1 MDKTSTQAEETTAPG
16 EETAPAKETTAPA
29 DGTSAPAEET
39 TAPADGTPAPAEETT
54 APADGTPAPAEEAAS
69 HEVVNAEAA
78 HDALTAV
85 DPRLL
90 VREQGLLGYWA
101 EFKRKVHAGDL
112 GSIPVVI
119 GLAVI
124 AVVFQLLNSNF
135 LSAKNLTDIAVTM
148 VGTGM
153 MAVGI
158 IFVLLLGE
166 IDLSVGSVSG
176 VSGAIVA
183 VLSVTHGMN
192 EWLALLVALVSGAA
206 IGALHGF
213 FFARIGAPAF
223 AVTLAG
229 LLFWLGFMLQLLG
242 DNGTIN
248 LDGDGVVGQL
258 TTYFF
263 TDIAAAYGLAA
274 LAVAAYFLGAFTDNR
289 RRAAAGIPSRP
300 VADIVLRS
308 VLLAVVAF
316 AAAYMLNQDRGL
328 PLALVIFLVV
338 LVTTDFVLRRTAY
351 GRKIFALGGSVEA
364 SRRAGI
370 NVTAVR
376 VSVFALAG
384 FFAAAGGL
392 FWASKIAAANQS
404 AGTGDLLMNVIA
416 AAVIG
421 GTSLFG
427 GRGRTWN
434 ALLGALVIVSI
445 QYGLALEG
453 IRTPVVY
460 MITGGVL
467 LATVVIDSVTRK
479 TQRTAG
485 RA

>member
-1 MDKTSTQAEETTAPG
+1 MSIDK
-16 EETAPAKETTAPA
+16 
-29 DGTSAPAEET
+29 
-39 TAPADGTPAPAEETT
+39 TPAPA
-54 APADGTPAPAEEAAS
+54 GGR
-69 HEVVNAEAA
+69 HRVVNPDAA
-78 HDALTAV
+78 HDAVTAV

-90 VREQGLLGYWA
+90 VREQGFGGYIA
-101 EFKRKVHAGDL
+101 EFKRKLHAGDL

-119 GLAVI
+119 GLILICAI
-124 AVVFQLLNSNF
+124 FQSLNSQF
-135 LSAKNLTDIAVTM
+135 LSAQNLSNIAVTM
-148 VGTGM
+148 VATGM

-166 IDLSVGSVSG
+166 IDLSVGAVSG

-183 VLSVTHGMN
+183 VLSVTNGMN
-192 EWLALLVALVSGAA
+192 EWLALVVAIAGGAV

-229 LLFWLGFMLQLLG
+229 LLFWQGFMLQLLG
-242 DNGTIN
+242 SQGTIN
-248 LDGDGVVGQL
+248 LDGDGVVAKL
-258 TTYFF
+258 TTYYFS
-263 TDIAAAYGLAA
+263 DVAAAYGLAG
-274 LAVAAYFLGAFTDNR
+274 LAVALFFLSAFLDSR
-289 RRAAAGIPSRP
+289 RRDAAGIPSRP
-300 VADIVLRS
+300 LGDIVFRT
-308 VLLAVVAF
+308 VLLAVVSF
-316 AAAYMLNQDRGL
+316 GAAYMLNQYKGL
-328 PLALVIFLVV
+328 PLALVLFLVV
-338 LVTTDFVLRRTAY
+338 LVITDFVLRRTAY

-376 VSVFALAG
+376 ISVFAIAG
-384 FFAAAGGL
+384 TFAAVGGL

-404 AGTGDLLMNVIA
+404 AGAGELLMNVIA

-434 ALLGALVIVSI
+434 ALLGVMVIVSI

-453 IRTPVVY
+453 IATPIQF

-479 TQRTAG
+479 TQKTAG

>member
-1 MDKTSTQAEETTAPG
+1 VSTEKTSTHAEAP
-16 EETAPAKETTAPA
+16 
-29 DGTSAPAEET
+29 
-39 TAPADGTPAPAEETT
+39 
-54 APADGTPAPAEEAAS
+54 
-69 HEVVNAEAA
+69 VVNPDAA
-78 HDALTAV
+78 HDAVTAV

-90 VREQGLLGYWA
+90 VREQGLKGYVS
-101 EFKRKVHAGDL
+101 EFRRKMHAGDL
-112 GSIPVVI
+112 GSIPVVL
-119 GLAVI
+119 GLVI
-124 AVVFQLLNSNF
+124 IAIIFQSLNSAF
-135 LSAKNLTDIAVTM
+135 LSAENLNNIAVTM

-176 VSGAIVA
+176 VAGAIVA
-183 VLSVTHGMN
+183 VMSVSHGMN
-192 EWLALLVALVSGAA
+192 EWLAVLVALAGGAA

-242 DNGTIN
+242 DAGTIN
-248 LDGDGVVGQL
+248 LDSEGVVGKL
-258 TTYFF
+258 TTYYFS
-263 TDIAAAYGLAA
+263 DIAAAYGLAA
-274 LAVAAYFLGAFTDNR
+274 VAVAVFFLTSFFDNR
-289 RRAAAGIPSRP
+289 RREAAGVPSRP
-300 VADIVLRS
+300 VSDIVLRT
-308 VLLAVVAF
+308 VLLAIVAF
-316 AAAYMLNQDRGL
+316 AAAAMFNQYKGL
-328 PLALVIFLVV
+328 PLALVLFLAV
-338 LVTTDFVLRRTAY
+338 LVITDFVLRRTAY

-376 VSVFALAG
+376 ISVFALAG
-384 FFAAAGGL
+384 FFAAVGGL

-434 ALLGALVIVSI
+434 ALLGVMVIVSI

-453 IRTPVVY
+453 IATPVVY

-467 LATVVIDSVTRK
+467 LATVVIDSITRK
-479 TQRTAG
+479 TQKTAG

>member
-1 MDKTSTQAEETTAPG
+1 MSTDKTSAAVGKTADTAPVD
-16 EETAPAKETTAPA
+16 A
-29 DGTSAPAEET
+29 
-39 TAPADGTPAPAEETT
+39 PAPA
-54 APADGTPAPAEEAAS
+54 PAA
-69 HEVVNAEAA
+69 V
-78 HDALTAV
+78 TAV

-90 VREQGLLGYWA
+90 VREQGFAGYLS
-101 EFKRKVHAGDL
+101 EFKRKMRAGDL

-119 GLAVI
+119 GLLVI
-124 AVVFQLLNSNF
+124 CVIFQGLNENF
-135 LSAKNLTDIAVTM
+135 LSAGNLSNIAVSM
-148 VGTGM
+148 VATGM

-183 VLSVTHGMN
+183 VLSVTNGIN
-192 EWLALLVALVSGAA
+192 EWLAIVAA
-206 IGALHGF
+206 IVGGALIGAIHGF

-223 AVTLAG
+223 AVTLSG
-229 LLFWLGFMLQLLG
+229 LLFWQGFMLQLLG
-242 DNGTIN
+242 SNGTIN
-248 LDGDGVVGQL
+248 LDSDGLVGRL
-258 TTYFF
+258 TTYYFS
-263 TDIAAAYGLAA
+263 DVAAAYGLAVV
-274 LAVAAYFLGAFTDNR
+274 AVAVFFLSSFTDSR
-289 RRAAAGIPSRP
+289 RREAAGVPSRP
-300 VADIVLRS
+300 LSEIALRTG
-308 VLLAVVAF
+308 LLAVIAF
-316 AAAYMLNQDRGL
+316 AAAATFNQYKGL
-328 PLALVIFLVV
+328 PLAVLLFLLV
-338 LVTTDFVLRRTAY
+338 LVASDFVLRRTSY

-376 VSVFALAG
+376 ISVFAIAG
-384 FFAAAGGL
+384 TFAAIGGL

-404 AGTGDLLMNVIA
+404 AGAGDLLMNVIA

-434 ALLGALVIVSI
+434 ALLGVMVITSI

-453 IRTPVVY
+453 IATPIQY

-479 TQRTAG
+479 TQKTAG

>member
-1 MDKTSTQAEETTAPG
+1 MNTEKTSTHTDAP
-16 EETAPAKETTAPA
+16 
-29 DGTSAPAEET
+29 
-39 TAPADGTPAPAEETT
+39 
-54 APADGTPAPAEEAAS
+54 
-69 HEVVNAEAA
+69 VVNPEAA
-78 HDALTAV
+78 HDAVTAV

-90 VREQGLLGYWA
+90 VREQGFAGYLT
-101 EFKRKVHAGDL
+101 EFKRKLHAGDL
-112 GSIPVVI
+112 GSMPVII
-119 GLAVI
+119 GLVII
-124 AVVFQLLNSNF
+124 AVVFQSLNSNF
-135 LSAKNLTDIAVTM
+135 LSAQNLSNIAVTM
-148 VGTGM
+148 VATGM

-176 VSGAIVA
+176 VAGAIAA
-183 VLSVTHGMN
+183 VMSVTHGMN
-192 EWLALLVALVSGAA
+192 EWLAVIVAIVSGAV

-242 DNGTIN
+242 DQGTIN
-248 LDGDGVVGQL
+248 LDGEGVVGKL
-258 TTYFF
+258 TTYYF
-263 TDIAAAYGLAA
+263 TDVAAAYGLAA
-274 LAVAAYFLGAFTDNR
+274 VAVAGFFLSAFFDAR
-289 RRAAAGIPSRP
+289 RREAAGIPSRP
-300 VADIVLRS
+300 LVDIVVRT

-316 AAAYMLNQDRGL
+316 AAAAMFNQYKGL
-328 PLALVIFLVV
+328 PLALVLFLLVLVV
-338 LVTTDFVLRRTAY
+338 TDFVLRRTTY

-376 VSVFALAG
+376 ISVFSIAG
-384 FFAAAGGL
+384 TFAAIGGL

-404 AGTGDLLMNVIA
+404 AGAGDLLMNVIA

-434 ALLGALVIVSI
+434 ALLGVMVIVSI

-453 IRTPVVY
+453 IATPIQY

-467 LATVVIDSVTRK
+467 LATVVIDSLTRK
-479 TQRTAG
+479 TQKTAG

>member
-1 MDKTSTQAEETTAPG
+1 MSIDKTQDTAP
-16 EETAPAKETTAPA
+16 KTTDVVVENP
-29 DGTSAPAEET
+29 
-39 TAPADGTPAPAEETT
+39 
-54 APADGTPAPAEEAAS
+54 EAAAGAD
-69 HEVVNAEAA
+69 V
-78 HDALTAV
+78 AV

-90 VREQGLLGYWA
+90 VRERGFAGYII
-101 EFKRKVHAGDL
+101 EFRRKIRGGDL
-112 GSIPVVI
+112 GSLPVVI
-119 GLAVI
+119 GLI
-124 AVVFQLLNSNF
+124 AIAIIFQSLNSNF
-135 LSAKNLTDIAVTM
+135 LSSENLNNIAVAM
-148 VGTGM
+148 VATGM
-153 MAVGI
+153 MSVGI

-176 VSGAIVA
+176 VAGAIAA
-183 VLSVTHGMN
+183 VLSVTHGVN
-192 EWLALLVALVSGAA
+192 EWLAVLLALGGGAVA
-206 IGALHGF
+206 GALHGF

-242 DNGTIN
+242 ENGTIN
-248 LDGDGVVGQL
+248 LDGDGVIGKL
-258 TTYFF
+258 TTYYFS
-263 TDIAAAYGLAA
+263 DVAAAYGLATV
-274 LAVAAYFLGAFTDNR
+274 AVAVFFVTSFLDSR
-289 RRAAAGIPSRP
+289 RREAAGVPSRP
-300 VADIVLRS
+300 LVDILLRTG
-308 VLLAVVAF
+308 LLAIVGY
-316 AAAYMLNQDRGL
+316 AAAIMFNQYKGL
-328 PLALVIFLVV
+328 PLALLLFLVV
-338 LVTTDFVLRRTAY
+338 LVVTDFVLRRTGY

-376 VSVFALAG
+376 ISVFAIAG
-384 FFAAAGGL
+384 FFAAVGGL

-404 AGTGDLLMNVIA
+404 AGAGDLLMNVIA

-434 ALLGALVIVSI
+434 ALLGVMVITSI

-453 IRTPVVY
+453 IATPIQY
-460 MITGGVL
+460 MITGSVL

>member
-1 MDKTSTQAEETTAPG
+1 MSTDKTSTPG
-16 EETAPAKETTAPA
+16 GGP
-29 DGTSAPAEET
+29 
-39 TAPADGTPAPAEETT
+39 
-54 APADGTPAPAEEAAS
+54 
-69 HEVVNAEAA
+69 VVENPEAA
-78 HDALTAV
+78 HDAVTVV

-90 VREQGLLGYWA
+90 VRERGFAGYVS
-101 EFKRKVHAGDL
+101 EFKRKLHAGDL

-119 GLAVI
+119 GLILICAI
-124 AVVFQLLNSNF
+124 FQGLNSNF
-135 LSAKNLTDIAVTM
+135 LSAQNLSNIAVTM
-148 VGTGM
+148 VATGM

-192 EWLALLVALVSGAA
+192 EWLAVLVAIVSGAA
-206 IGALHGF
+206 MGALHGF
-213 FFARIGAPAF
+213 FFARVGAPAF

-242 DNGTIN
+242 DQGTIN

-258 TTYFF
+258 TTYYFS
-263 TDIAAAYGLAA
+263 DVAAAYGLAA
-274 LAVAAYFLGAFTDNR
+274 LAVVGFFLSSFLDNR
-289 RRAAAGIPSRP
+289 RREAAGIPSRP
-300 VADIVLRS
+300 LVDTVLRT

-316 AAAYMLNQDRGL
+316 AAATMFNQYKGL
-328 PLALVIFLVV
+328 PLALVLFLVV
-338 LVTTDFVLRRTAY
+338 LVVTDFVLRRTAY

-370 NVTAVR
+370 NVTAIR
-376 VSVFALAG
+376 ISVFAIAG
-384 FFAAAGGL
+384 TFAAIGGL

-404 AGTGDLLMNVIA
+404 AGAGDLLMNVIA

-434 ALLGALVIVSI
+434 ALLGVMVIVSI

-453 IRTPVVY
+453 IATPIQY

-479 TQRTAG
+479 TQKTAG

>member
-1 MDKTSTQAEETTAPG
+1 MNVDK
-16 EETAPAKETTAPA
+16 
-29 DGTSAPAEET
+29 TSAPAD
-39 TAPADGTPAPAEETT
+39 AP
-54 APADGTPAPAEEAAS
+54 
-69 HEVVNAEAA
+69 VVNPEAA
-78 HDALTAV
+78 HDAVTAV

-90 VREQGLLGYWA
+90 VREQGFAGYIS
-101 EFKRKVHAGDL
+101 EFKRKLHSGDL

-119 GLAVI
+119 GLIII
-124 AVVFQLLNSNF
+124 AIVFQSLNSNF
-135 LSAKNLTDIAVTM
+135 LSAQNLSNIAVAM
-148 VGTGM
+148 VATGM

-183 VLSVTHGMN
+183 VLTVTHGMN
-192 EWLALLVALVSGAA
+192 EWLAVIVAIASGAV
-206 IGALHGF
+206 IGAIHGF

-242 DNGTIN
+242 DQGTIN
-248 LDGDGVVGQL
+248 LDGEGVVGKL
-258 TTYFF
+258 TTYYFS
-263 TDIAAAYGLAA
+263 DVAASYGLAA
-274 LAVAAYFLGAFTDNR
+274 VAVAGFFLSAFFDAR
-289 RRAAAGIPSRP
+289 RREAAGIPSRP
-300 VADIVLRS
+300 LVDIVVRT
-308 VLLAVVAF
+308 VLLAIVAF
-316 AAAYMLNQDRGL
+316 AAAVMFNQYKGL
-328 PLALVIFLVV
+328 PLALVLFLVV
-338 LVTTDFVLRRTAY
+338 LVVTDFVLRRTTY

-370 NVTAVR
+370 NVEMVR
-376 VSVFALAG
+376 ISVFALAG
-384 FFAAAGGL
+384 TFAAIGGL

-404 AGTGDLLMNVIA
+404 AGAGDLLMNVIA

-434 ALLGALVIVSI
+434 ALLGVMVIVSI

-453 IRTPVVY
+453 IATPIQY

-479 TQRTAG
+479 TQKTAG

>member
-1 MDKTSTQAEETTAPG
+1 MNTEKTSAHTDAP
-16 EETAPAKETTAPA
+16 
-29 DGTSAPAEET
+29 
-39 TAPADGTPAPAEETT
+39 
-54 APADGTPAPAEEAAS
+54 
-69 HEVVNAEAA
+69 VVNPEAA
-78 HDALTAV
+78 HDAVTAV

-90 VREQGLLGYWA
+90 VREQGFAGYIS
-101 EFKRKVHAGDL
+101 EFKRKLHSGDL

-119 GLAVI
+119 GLIVI
-124 AVVFQLLNSNF
+124 CAVFQSMNSNF
-135 LSAKNLTDIAVTM
+135 LSAKNLSDISVAM
-148 VGTGM
+148 VATGM

-183 VLSVTHGMN
+183 VMSVTHGMN
-192 EWLALLVALVSGAA
+192 EWLSVVVAIASGAA

-213 FFARIGAPAF
+213 FFARLGAPAF

-242 DNGTIN
+242 DQGTIN
-248 LDGDGVVGQL
+248 LDGEGVVGKL

-263 TDIAAAYGLAA
+263 SDVAAAYGLAA
-274 LAVAAYFLGAFTDNR
+274 VAVAGFFLSAFFDAR
-289 RRAAAGIPSRP
+289 RREAAGIPSRP
-300 VADIVLRS
+300 LIDIVVRTA
-308 VLLAVVAF
+308 LLGVVAF
-316 AAAYMLNQDRGL
+316 AAAFMFNQYRGL
-328 PLALVIFLVV
+328 PLALVLFLAVLVV
-338 LVTTDFVLRRTAY
+338 TDFVLRRTSY

-376 VSVFALAG
+376 ISVFALAG
-384 FFAAAGGL
+384 TFAAVGGL

-404 AGTGDLLMNVIA
+404 AGAGDLLMNVIA

-434 ALLGALVIVSI
+434 ALLGVMVIVSI
-445 QYGLALEG
+445 QYGLQLQG
-453 IRTPVVY
+453 IATPIQY

-479 TQRTAG
+479 TQKTAG